1 MRNLRSKGRGRM
13 AVRFVPAKLS
23 ASQKILIVAGV
34 VLVVGVVYSYL
45 FGIPD
50 FVTNFF
56 ANPVFP
62 EVEPVE

>member
-1 MRNLRSKGRGRM
+1 M